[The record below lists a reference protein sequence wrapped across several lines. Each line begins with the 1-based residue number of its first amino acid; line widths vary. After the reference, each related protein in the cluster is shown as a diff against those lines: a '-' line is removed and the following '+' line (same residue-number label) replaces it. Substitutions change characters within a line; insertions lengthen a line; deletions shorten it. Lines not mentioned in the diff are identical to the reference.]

1 MIAMLVTFSPVTVA
15 LAARCCCIM
24 FVRRKSGPTISSLI
38 VYSFVD
44 PSPRPL
50 TMMMMMDDCG
60 GNNDDDLER

>member
-1 MIAMLVTFSPVTVA
+1 
-15 LAARCCCIM
+15 M

-50 TMMMMMDDCG
+50 TMMMMMDDSG